1 MNAEPEEGH
10 EGDRALAA
18 EVDDRLV
25 LAIENAVGV
34 LHLAEVDEVEVR
46 FVEIGKIRSVA
57 RAVGVTL
64 HLSQVLDDREPADH
78 PYSIP
83 AS

>member
-1 MNAEPEEGH
+1 
-10 EGDRALAA
+10 
-18 EVDDRLV
+18 
-25 LAIENAVGV
+25 
-34 LHLAEVDEVEVR
+34 VR